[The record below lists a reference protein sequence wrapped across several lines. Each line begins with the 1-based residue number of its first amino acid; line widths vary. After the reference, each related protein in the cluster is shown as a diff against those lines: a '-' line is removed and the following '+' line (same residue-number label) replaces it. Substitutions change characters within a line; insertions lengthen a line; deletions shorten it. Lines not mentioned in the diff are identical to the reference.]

1 MDNLKAFIRY
11 LLPDVDED
19 VSRNIDPRL
28 TRRLDKLLEA
38 EGLSVNELIAQLDWT
53 RVNLPEVI
61 HLSKS
66 EMLKASRPI
75 APYTEPPARNRFDFK
90 LLAMASFTLAAVMAG
105 AVASSK
111 MKKRYDDL
119 IDSANAGFPA
129 PEWKDDAPDKDDV
142 IPFYNTDTIDAL
154 IRGFNSMRAKAAA
167 YLKEYTKKSTDSG
180 YRKSLLKIIKIE

>member
-11 LLPDVDED
+11 LLPDVVED

-28 TRRLDKLLEA
+28 TRRLDQLLEA

-53 RVNLPEVI
+53 RKTVNLPEVI

-90 LLAMASFTLAAVMAG
+90 LLAMASFTLTAVMAG

-111 MKKRYDDL
+111 MKKR
-119 IDSANAGFPA
+119 
-129 PEWKDDAPDKDDV
+129 
-142 IPFYNTDTIDAL
+142 
-154 IRGFNSMRAKAAA
+154 
-167 YLKEYTKKSTDSG
+167 
-180 YRKSLLKIIKIE
+180 